1 MPTPVSFTV
10 NLMSNLLPLNF
21 FCSMTTAMVPFFSV
35 NLTAFEIKLI
45 STCLILPGSER
56 KSIDEKEG
64 SIHKEKSMSFL
75 EALAA

>member
-1 MPTPVSFTV
+1 MITSI
-10 NLMSNLLPLNF
+10 
-21 FCSMTTAMVPFFSV
+21 VPFLSV
-35 NLTAFEIKLI
+35 NLTALEIKLI

-56 KSIDEKEG
+56 KSMEEKEG